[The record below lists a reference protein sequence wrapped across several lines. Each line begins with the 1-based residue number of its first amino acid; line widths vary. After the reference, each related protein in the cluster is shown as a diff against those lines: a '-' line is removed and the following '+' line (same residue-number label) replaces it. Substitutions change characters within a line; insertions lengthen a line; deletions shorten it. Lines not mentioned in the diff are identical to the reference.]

1 MALIQRVSMTGQ
13 KEDGGGAG
21 WLSCLE
27 RREVATVAVL
37 VLILAGLMVMAGS
50 TLTSPDK
57 TEAA

>member
-1 MALIQRVSMTGQ
+1 MAVIQRESTKGHT
-13 KEDGGGAG
+13 EDSKGPG
-21 WLSCLE
+21 WMSCLD